1 VQSRFTTSQRNYLL
15 GVFNGF
21 LYTAGEIFFDPTLVV
36 VVFLSYLTDS
46 PFLLGLIVPIRDA
59 AWALPQLWVSGILQS
74 YPKKVKLYRQAS
86 IARIISWILMI
97 ACIYFVREKN
107 LLIILFFIVYTLA
120 SLMNGL
126 GGLPFMEIVGKTI
139 EPRSRG
145 EYFAWRYGLGGLGG
159 VLASFGVKKILDE
172 SSNIQFPDNFGLLA
186 VLFAI
191 FASLGLIAFS
201 MIREEEVSHTLP
213 KEPLKV
219 QLRKASLL
227 IKKDSN
233 FSKFLFIR
241 AVQILGGS
249 AIPFYAIYVQ
259 KVFGAST
266 AFVGYYL
273 AFYTISNL
281 LANFIFGRMT
291 RRFGNKRV
299 MNIATTAGLLM
310 SAVVLSL
317 MIAGSILHISPIAG
331 AVLLIPAFI
340 LNGFRATG
348 LSVSSN
354 ALMLDLSPT
363 LNRSLY
369 IGFANTLLGLVILMT
384 GVSGVLLKL
393 LGLNGLLIVTIFLHI
408 AALLYIPKLRAE
420 NVE

>member
-1 VQSRFTTSQRNYLL
+1 MQSRLNTSQRNYFL
-15 GVFNGF
+15 GVLNGL

-46 PFLLGLIVPIRDA
+46 PLLLGLIVPIRDA

-86 IARIISWILMI
+86 IARIVSWILMI
-97 ACIYFVREKN
+97 ACIFYIHDES
-107 LLIILFFIVYTLA
+107 LLIILFFIVYTLS

-159 VLASFGVKKILDE
+159 VAASFGVKKILDE
-172 SSNIQFPDNFGLLA
+172 SSKFQFPENFGLLA
-186 VLFAI
+186 VLFGI

-201 MIREEEVSHTLP
+201 MIKEEEVSQTLP
-213 KEPLKV
+213 KESLKI
-219 QLRKASLL
+219 QLRKAALL
-227 IKKDSN
+227 IKKDTN
-233 FSKFLFIR
+233 FGKFLLIR
-241 AVQILGGS
+241 SVQILGGS

-259 KVFGAST
+259 KVFGSST
-266 AFVGYYL
+266 SFVGYYL
-273 AFYTISNL
+273 AFYTVSNL
-281 LANFIFGRMT
+281 LANFVFGRMT

-310 SAVVLSL
+310 SGAVLLL
-317 MIAGSILHISPIAG
+317 MVAGSIIEISPVAAAI
-331 AVLLIPAFI
+331 LLIPAFI

-363 LNRSLY
+363 QTRSLY
-369 IGFANTLLGLVILMT
+369 IGFANTLLGLVILVT
-384 GVSGVLLKL
+384 GISGVLLKL
-393 LGLNGLLIVTIFLHI
+393 LSLNGLLLVTIFLHI
-408 AALLYIPKLRAE
+408 AALFYIPKLRAD